1 MTMHCHLVN
10 YWLALF
16 FLFVATIPAC
26 SGAGINKTLSS
37 KKGLAVSKKN
47 YLCGDL
53 SAFSSISW
61 YYNWGTAPSEEDHP
75 ECGEDKARGFVPM
88 IWGYYGGG
96 FPELEFDTV
105 LGFNEPN
112 HHNQAN
118 LEPEEAAYAW
128 LEMQAAYPD
137 KILVSPSAS
146 PPNTEEWFDAFFE
159 VCEVLGCRVD
169 YLATHSYSGNP
180 EHDINYINGLYQR

>member
-1 MTMHCHLVN
+1 
-10 YWLALF
+10 
-16 FLFVATIPAC
+16 
-26 SGAGINKTLSS
+26 
-37 KKGLAVSKKN
+37 
-47 YLCGDL
+47 
-53 SAFSSISW
+53 
-61 YYNWGTAPSEEDHP
+61 
-75 ECGEDKARGFVPM
+75 M